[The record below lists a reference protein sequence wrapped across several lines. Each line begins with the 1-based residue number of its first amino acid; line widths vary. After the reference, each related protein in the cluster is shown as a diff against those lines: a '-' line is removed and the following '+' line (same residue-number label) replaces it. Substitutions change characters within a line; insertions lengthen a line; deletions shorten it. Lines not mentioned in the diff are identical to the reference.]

1 MGQGFATRAVHAG
14 RGDFIELGVH
24 APPLDLSSTYPTPD
38 LDAAARSFDSLVS
51 GDAPQGS
58 FVYQRLF
65 NPTTDRTERAIA
77 ELEGA
82 EDAAAFASGMA
93 AFTAVLLAVKSRGG
107 HVVAVRPMYGT
118 ADHLLTSGLLGIEVT
133 WTTQDE
139 IAGALRPD
147 TALVVIETPANPTL
161 DLVDIASVVRQ
172 AGAVPV
178 LVDSTF
184 ATPVLQQPLAL
195 GAALVLHSATKFL
208 GGHGDLLAG
217 VVAGSH
223 ALVRDIKHV
232 RAATGGL
239 LHPLA
244 SYLLHR
250 GLPTLALRVERAQ
263 ATAITIAER
272 LDADPRIA
280 SVRFPALTG
289 QDPRGLLGRQMRG
302 PGSVLSFELMNGS
315 PEAMRAFV
323 GALTL
328 ITPAVSLGST
338 DTLIQPPAT
347 LTHRVVDAAARAQ
360 TGITSGLLRL
370 SIGLED
376 AQDIWNDLDRALAVN
391 DVTSDGQQ
399 DDRSA
404 MIDGGLM
411 PGQRVGGPSGWRA
424 QAGGCSIV

>member
-1 MGQGFATRAVHAG
+1 MEQSFSTRAVHAG
-14 RGDFIELGVH
+14 RADFGALGVH
-24 APPLDLSSTYPTPD
+24 APPIDLSSTYPTPD

-65 NPTTDRTERAIA
+65 NPTTDRFERALA

-93 AFTAVLLAVKSRGG
+93 AFSAVLLAAKSRGS

-118 ADHLLTSGLLGIEVT
+118 ADHLLSSGLLGLSVT
-133 WTTQDE
+133 WTTQDA
-139 IAGALRPD
+139 IAAAIRPD
-147 TALVVIETPANPTL
+147 TALVAIETPANPTL
-161 DLVDIASVVRQ
+161 ELVDIASVVRQ
-172 AGAVPV
+172 ARGVPV

-184 ATPVLQQPLAL
+184 ATPVLQRPMEH

-208 GGHGDLLAG
+208 GGHGDVLAG

-239 LHPLA
+239 LHPLS

-250 GLPTLALRVERAQ
+250 GLQTLELRVERAQ
-263 ATAITIAER
+263 STARSLAER
-272 LDADPRIA
+272 LDLDPRIGR
-280 SVRFPALTG
+280 VRYP
-289 QDPRGLLGRQMRG
+289 GLAGHDTRRLIGRQMTG
-302 PGSVLSFELMNGS
+302 PGSVLSFELANGD
-315 PEAMRAFV
+315 PAAMRAFV
-323 GALTL
+323 GALKL

-347 LTHRVVDAAARAQ
+347 LTHRVVDERARESS
-360 TGITSGLLRL
+360 GVTSGLLRL
-370 SIGLED
+370 SAGLED
-376 AQDIWNDLDRALAVN
+376 PLDLWRDLDQALGVVPKLVEERVENGVLAAV
-391 DVTSDGQQ
+391 
-399 DDRSA
+399 
-404 MIDGGLM
+404 
-411 PGQRVGGPSGWRA
+411 
-424 QAGGCSIV
+424 